1 MIARNSVVEAMKLI
15 VAMEHS
21 PDAILCWE
29 DAAPMVEALGGSVD
43 VLRGCQH
50 SASICI
56 YIAALMVRNDRS
68 TK

>member
-1 MIARNSVVEAMKLI
+1 MIVSAAQSEAVKLI
-15 VAMEHS
+15 EAMEHS
-21 PDAILCWE
+21 PGAILCWE
-29 DAAPMVEALGGSVD
+29 DASPMIQALGGSVE
-43 VLRGCQH
+43 VLKGCQH